1 MDKSIYQIE
10 NEYQL
15 LINQIIEADGEITPQ
30 QELNLQIAKEQL
42 QSKGINY
49 AYVIRK
55 LDFESDVIDAEI
67 KRLSAL
73 KKVRQN
79 LAERL
84 KANITHAMHTFEV
97 DKIESPLIKLSF
109 RKSQAVEVDDVN
121 SLPSE
126 YKVVKVTEQADK
138 MKIKQA
144 LQNGKQITGCSIIT
158 NTNLQIK

>member
-15 LINQIIEADGEITPQ
+15 LINQIIEAEGEVTPQ
-30 QELNLQIAKEQL
+30 QELNLQITREQL
-42 QSKGINY
+42 QDKGTNY
-49 AYVIRK
+49 AFVIKK
-55 LDFESDVIDAEI
+55 LDAECDIIDAEI

-79 LAERL
+79 LSERL

-109 RKSQAVEVDDVN
+109 RKSQSVNVSDVN
-121 SLPSE
+121 SLPNE
-126 YKVVKVTEQADK
+126 YKTIKVTEQADK
-138 MKIKQA
+138 VKIKQA
-144 LQNGKQITGCSIIT
+144 LLNGEVIEGCEIV
-158 NTNLQIK
+158 NNNNLQIK